1 MFRALILIALLVAP
15 PLLAAERFTVGD
27 LGIEQVTL
35 SPDPPEVGD
44 ATLSFKLTQA
54 DGSPL
59 LGASVEVELFM
70 PEMGT
75 MPKMS
80 LKTPAESQ
88 GEGLYKAEM
97 EPAMA
102 GSWEMPIRV
111 KKPDGQMVEFPFSI
125 TIGNSGV
132 IYKGRQGEAT
142 KGGAGK
148 GVYLSPPRQQMIGVE
163 LGRVERKN
171 INRSLRTVARLVS
184 DETRVFDLQLKYSGD
199 IERLYAN
206 REGEFVRQG
215 QALFAIYSSELY
227 EAQEI
232 YLQLNREQKK
242 TQSDHALFRS
252 AKEKLGL
259 WGFGAQE
266 IAELSKLSRPP
277 KAQIVK
283 SPVSGFILQK
293 FLSEGGYATRGKPIY
308 KIADLSKLWALA
320 EVFEQEAQL
329 VNNGDRAKVELAYN
343 TGTAVEGQV
352 DYIYPYLDERTRT
365 LKIRVRLDNP
375 QMAFKPGMYANVTI
389 LSDQR
394 ERLVVPRRAVLFS
407 GKHQYVFVTEGDG
420 YFVPSEIQT
429 GLISGDWV
437 EVIEGLSEG
446 QQVSFSANFLISSE
460 AQLRNALPR
469 FGKPGGK
476 P

>member
-1 MFRALILIALLVAP
+1 M
-15 PLLAAERFTVGD
+15 
-27 LGIEQVTL
+27 
-35 SPDPPEVGD
+35 
-44 ATLSFKLTQA
+44 
-54 DGSPL
+54 
-59 LGASVEVELFM
+59 
-70 PEMGT
+70 
-75 MPKMS
+75 
-80 LKTPAESQ
+80 
-88 GEGLYKAEM
+88 
-97 EPAMA
+97 
-102 GSWEMPIRV
+102 
-111 KKPDGQMVEFPFSI
+111 
-125 TIGNSGV
+125 
-132 IYKGRQGEAT
+132 
-142 KGGAGK
+142 
-148 GVYLSPPRQQMIGVE
+148 
-163 LGRVERKN
+163 
-171 INRSLRTVARLVS
+171 
-184 DETRVFDLQLKYSGD
+184 
-199 IERLYAN
+199 
-206 REGEFVRQG
+206 
-215 QALFAIYSSELY
+215 
-227 EAQEI
+227 
-232 YLQLNREQKK
+232 
-242 TQSDHALFRS
+242 
-252 AKEKLGL
+252 
-259 WGFGAQE
+259 
-266 IAELSKLSRPP
+266 
-277 KAQIVK
+277 
-283 SPVSGFILQK
+283 QK
-293 FLSEGGYATRGKPIY
+293 FLSEGGYAARGKPIY